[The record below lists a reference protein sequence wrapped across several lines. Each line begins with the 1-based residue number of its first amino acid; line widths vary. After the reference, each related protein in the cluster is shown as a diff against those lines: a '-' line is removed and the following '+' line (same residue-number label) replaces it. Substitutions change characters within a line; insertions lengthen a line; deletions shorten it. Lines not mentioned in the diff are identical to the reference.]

1 MAGGTDG
8 RHEHD
13 EDCRALFRE
22 WFRYGLVAEPR
33 SEQGSIRYGL
43 VAEEAGGG
51 FSPDDIA
58 NAARERA
65 MFERQLRGLG
75 CSIEALLA
83 EWRAAEA
90 AAEAEDDAADED

>member
-1 MAGGTDG
+1 MVDGTDG

-22 WFRYGLVAEPR
+22 WIRYGLVAEFTSGP
-33 SEQGSIRYGL
+33 GSIRYGL
-43 VAEEAGGG
+43 VAEETGGG
-51 FSPDDIA
+51 FTPDDIA

-75 CSIEALLA
+75 CSVEALLE

-90 AAEAEDDAADED
+90 ESDEADEG

>member
-1 MAGGTDG
+1 MGDG
-8 RHEHD
+8 PDEAHAHN

-22 WFRYGLVAEPR
+22 WLRYGLVAELR
-33 SEQGSIRYGL
+33 SGPGSIRYGP
-43 VAEEAGGG
+43 VAEHTDGG

-75 CSIEALLA
+75 CSIEVLLA

-90 AAEAEDDAADED
+90 GAEAEADEG

>member
-1 MAGGTDG
+1 MGDGTDAA
-8 RHEHD
+8 HAHN

-22 WFRYGLVAEPR
+22 WLRYGVVAELR
-33 SEQGSIRYGL
+33 SGPGSIRYGS
-43 VAEEAGGG
+43 VAEDAGGR
-51 FSPDDIA
+51 FTPDDIA

-75 CSIEALLA
+75 CSVEALLA

-90 AAEAEDDAADED
+90 EDDDDDED

>member
-22 WFRYGLVAEPR
+22 WLRYGSVAELR
-33 SEQGSIRYGL
+33 SGQGSIRYGL
-43 VAEEAGGG
+43 VAEDTGG

-75 CSIEALLA
+75 CSVEALLA
-83 EWRAAEA
+83 EWRAAQ
-90 AAEAEDDAADED
+90 AEAEAEADED

>member
-1 MAGGTDG
+1 MVDGTDAG
-8 RHEHD
+8 HEHN

-22 WFRYGLVAEPR
+22 WFRYGSVAELR
-33 SEQGSIRYGL
+33 SGEGEIRYDP
-43 VAEEAGGG
+43 VAEVAGAR
-51 FSPDDIA
+51 FTPDDIA

-75 CSIEALLA
+75 CSVEALLA

-90 AAEAEDDAADED
+90 AADED

>member
-1 MAGGTDG
+1 MGDGTDG

-22 WFRYGLVAEPR
+22 WLRYGLVAELR
-33 SEQGSIRYGL
+33 SEPGSIRYGL
-43 VAEEAGGG
+43 VAEDAGDG
-51 FSPDDIA
+51 FTPDEIA

-75 CSIEALLA
+75 CSVEALLA

-90 AAEAEDDAADED
+90 GTDEGEVDED